1 MTSIGGCL
9 PRAGLPWAGSDATA
23 VAYVEAADEKGSVAW
38 GVGMDANILTASLRA
53 VVSAVT
59 RLGINAE
66 TTARR

>member
-1 MTSIGGCL
+1 
-9 PRAGLPWAGSDATA
+9 
-23 VAYVEAADEKGSVAW
+23 
-38 GVGMDANILTASLRA
+38 MDANILTASLRA